1 MHDILDIIR
10 NIDDLYE
17 NNSSLAILKD
27 FERVIDQLDVYV
39 YENWED
45 GELAYGPQVDRHW
58 ITAGFMW
65 ARDQMPNPMGAKRLQ
80 DIGCKIKYEKSHVVE
95 PRRIKSE
102 DDIRPGTKK
111 GKLDRKPIWIVE
123 IQMPKKVAF
132 DMYKG
137 YMDRMKSEQQETD
150 NNQGPAVAPPAPMGA
165 MPGAMPAGIPAAGGA
180 APMGGIPAPAG
191 GAPAPTV

>member
-1 MHDILDIIR
+1 M
-10 NIDDLYE
+10 
-17 NNSSLAILKD
+17 
-27 FERVIDQLDVYV
+27 ERVFEEMDMYV
-39 YENWED
+39 YKNWEE

-65 ARDQMPNPMGAKRLQ
+65 EENKMPDPVAGKRLM
-80 DIGCKIKYEKSHVVE
+80 DLGCKIRYKKSHLLE
-95 PRRIKSE
+95 ARPIRSH
-102 DDIRPGTKK
+102 DDLRPGTQK
-111 GKLDRKPIWIVE
+111 GKLDRKPIWVVE

-150 NNQGPAVAPPAPMGA
+150 NNQGPAVAPPVPMGA
-165 MPGAMPAGIPAAGGA
+165 MPGAVPAGAPAAGGA

>member
-150 NNQGPAVAPPAPMGA
+150 NNQGPAVAPPVPMGA
-165 MPGAMPAGIPAAGGA
+165 MPGAVPAGAPAAGGA